1 MLMTILMTMSIQTQR
16 SLLTVP
22 NVKDGLNIPV

>member
-1 MLMTILMTMSIQTQR
+1 MTMSIQTQR

-22 NVKDGLNIPV
+22 NGKDGLNIPV